1 MGYHQ
6 CHKTDFGAILIPE
19 IKAKNLYSYQKLLYS
34 VEEEAEQEKTLAR
47 IVQVKLQGQ
56 WTKWSS
62 FVRIDLSWKQILIMP
77 TSLLSFRLGAIYESL
92 PSPSTLHGWN
102 ITTKNPCKLWQ
113 KECTTMHVLGG

>member
-19 IKAKNLYSYQKLLYS
+19 IKAKNLYSYRKLLYS
-34 VEEEAEQEKTLAR
+34 VEEEGEQEKTLAR

-62 FVRIDLSWKQILIMP
+62 FVRMDLSWK
-77 TSLLSFRLGAIYESL
+77 
-92 PSPSTLHGWN
+92 
-102 ITTKNPCKLWQ
+102 
-113 KECTTMHVLGG
+113 